1 MYPHL
6 HREMNMRS
14 AFLAV
19 IAGVLGTNLI
29 ATAAHAQNSTDPP
42 RGQHAILT
50 VLGRGVQIYTC
61 QQANGTPQWVFQAPE
76 ATLYDAGSA
85 KVGTHGAG
93 PTWMYKDSSS
103 VKGEVVRKNPA
114 PEPGAIP
121 WLLLK
126 ATGVEG
132 NGILTKVEFIRRSDT
147 HGGVA
152 STAGCDLQHLNT
164 VSRIPYTATYT
175 FYRMPASD

>member
-1 MYPHL
+1 
-6 HREMNMRS
+6 MNMRF

-42 RGQHAILT
+42 QGQHAILT

-76 ATLYDAGSA
+76 ATLYDAGRA

-93 PTWMYKDSSS
+93 PVWAYKDGSS
-103 VKGEVVRKNPA
+103 VKGEVVQKDTS
-114 PEPGAIP
+114 PELGAIP

-126 ATGVEG
+126 AAGVEG
-132 NGILTKVEFIRRSDT
+132 NGILTKVQFIRRSDT

-152 STAGCDLQHLNT
+152 PTAGCDLQHLNT